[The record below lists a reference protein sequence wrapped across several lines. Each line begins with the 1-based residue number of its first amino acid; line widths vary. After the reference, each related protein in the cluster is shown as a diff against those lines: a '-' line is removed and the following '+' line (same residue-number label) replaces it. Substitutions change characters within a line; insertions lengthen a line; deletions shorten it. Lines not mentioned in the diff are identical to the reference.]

1 MPDCQMCWNEWPTL
15 TETPFPE
22 LAGIQVCRNCGR
34 SMRQMVA
41 FCRNHG
47 VDLISVPQVG
57 LNSGITEEGFK
68 QSLDEAA
75 KRVGEE
81 EPPSP
86 PAKKPAKAR

>member
-34 SMRQMVA
+34 DMKKMTA
-41 FCRNHG
+41 FCRHHG
-47 VDLISVPQVG
+47 LVLISASAQVG
-57 LNSGITEEGFK
+57 SNSLTEEGFK
-68 QSLDEAA
+68 SALDDAA

-81 EPPSP
+81 PPQP
-86 PAKKPAKAR
+86 PRKKPAK

>member
-34 SMRQMVA
+34 DMKKMIA
-41 FCRNHG
+41 FCRHHG

-57 LNSGITEEGFK
+57 LNFADQQQAPIS
-68 QSLDEAA
+68 
-75 KRVGEE
+75 EE

-86 PAKKPAKAR
+86 PAKKTAKAR

>member
-1 MPDCQMCWNEWPTL
+1 MQ
-15 TETPFPE
+15 ETPFPE

-34 SMRQMVA
+34 NMKQIIA

-57 LNSGITEEGFK
+57 LNSADADAEE
-68 QSLDEAA
+68 A
-75 KRVGEE
+75 KRFEEFPAKRKSEE

-86 PAKKPAKAR
+86 PEKKPAKAR

>member
-22 LAGIQVCRNCGR
+22 LAGVQVCRNCGR

-41 FCRNHG
+41 FVRNHG

-57 LNSGITEEGFK
+57 LNSDSDQTEPDSNAASG
-68 QSLDEAA
+68 DEPPQPPRKKSAA
-75 KRVGEE
+75 K
-81 EPPSP
+81 
-86 PAKKPAKAR
+86 